1 MPWRAAPL
9 SSLSLS
15 RLPLPRTS
23 DHTARRYYCVS
34 SANLLLRLETV
45 VRNPLIKHTAR
56 ESLSPT
62 ASPGIHS
69 SRARSSRPYPTPT
82 RLAQPPFSPDFTSR
96 PPITVPL
103 PKPECHSGPPES
115 RHCGAISITSTLHE
129 SVPRLGDK
137 MSLPKSGINTR
148 PAAPMRAYTPPPPD
162 PDSSS
167 VFLTD
172 QIAKQQRSNF
182 HSTSLHNVAT
192 MVSQSVNKTALHPK
206 GVEYVLPHVADHCST
221 TNITLPG
228 PKPSTLRSRRSFTP
242 RHTSTTTA
250 SPL

>member
-1 MPWRAAPL
+1 MLWEAAPL
-9 SSLSLS
+9 SSLRPR

-23 DHTARRYYCVS
+23 GLTTRRYCVS
-34 SANLLLRLETV
+34 LAIKLLRVETAL
-45 VRNPLIKHTAR
+45 RNPLKHHR
-56 ESLSPT
+56 KSLSPT

-69 SRARSSRPYPTPT
+69 RARSTRPYPTPV
-82 RLAQPPFSPDFTSR
+82 RPGQPPFPSDFTSR
-96 PPITVPL
+96 LPITAAL
-103 PKPECHSGPPES
+103 PKHSGPPES

-167 VFLTD
+167 TFLTD

-206 GVEYVLPHVADHCST
+206 GVEYVLQHVVELPFHANTPPSGPKSSTPRLRPSST
-221 TNITLPG
+221 T
-228 PKPSTLRSRRSFTP
+228 
-242 RHTSTTTA
+242 RHTLITTA